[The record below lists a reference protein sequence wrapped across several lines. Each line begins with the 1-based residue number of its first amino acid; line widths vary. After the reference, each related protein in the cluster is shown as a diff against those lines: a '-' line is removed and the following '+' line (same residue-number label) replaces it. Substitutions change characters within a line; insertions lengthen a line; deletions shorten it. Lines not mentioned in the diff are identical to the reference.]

1 MRRIIVV
8 LLFLIVFKTISTGSQ
23 HNVSEQ
29 QLEANISVLNNRE
42 RDSEIKRRIAILKSV
57 EWVES
62 RHNPLEHNL
71 SEDARGAFQIRH
83 IMIQELNQLG
93 YDYVHSDAWNPHKST
108 SMFIKF
114 QNRFNPE
121 WDAELAA
128 RKWNGGRQGEKK
140 PSTQGYWERV
150 EMKFNELFPNE
161 V

>member
-8 LLFLIVFKTISTGSQ
+8 LLFLTVFKAISTGSQ

-42 RDSEIKRRIAILKSV
+42 RDLEIRRRIAILKSV

-62 RHNPLEHNL
+62 RHNPFEHNI
-71 SEDARGAFQIRH
+71 SEDARGVMQIRH
-83 IMIQELNQLG
+83 IMIQEINQMG
-93 YDYVHSDAWNPHKST
+93 YDYVHSDAWNPYKAA

-140 PSTQGYWERV
+140 PSTDQYWSKVQRR
-150 EMKFNELFPNE
+150 FNTLMDQSS
-161 V
+161 